1 MVSWKQQQSEDI
13 KNALTYCT
21 IPIAIRRRAQEK
33 NKPKDTMQQYYAVI
47 GFFILCM
54 VGAALYTFM
63 NPQ

>member
-1 MVSWKQQQSEDI
+1 MVSWIQQQREDL
-13 KNALTYCT
+13 KHALTNCV

-63 NPQ
+63 NP

>member
-1 MVSWKQQQSEDI
+1 M
-13 KNALTYCT
+13 